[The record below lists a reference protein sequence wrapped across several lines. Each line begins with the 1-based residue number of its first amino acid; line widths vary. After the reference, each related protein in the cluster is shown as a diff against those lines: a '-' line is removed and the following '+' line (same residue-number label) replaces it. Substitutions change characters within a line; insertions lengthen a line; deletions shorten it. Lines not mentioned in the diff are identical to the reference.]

1 MNLSLILFVAASVLL
16 VLCFRYAW
24 AVARELRLLMWLTL
38 LTVGLCS
45 CSTQLATAPDG
56 TKLVNNNLLSKG
68 SLLKRPDGTVVMS
81 GDAEKAADTLGKYGD
96 GLLKLKTFK
105 LGAEALESVGNNAID
120 AVK

>member
-1 MNLSLILFVAASVLL
+1 MNLSLILFVATAVLL

-24 AVARELRLLMWLTL
+24 AVVRDCGLLTWLTL

-45 CSTQLATAPDG
+45 CSTQVATAPDG

-120 AVK
+120 AVE

>member
-1 MNLSLILFVAASVLL
+1 MNLSLILFVATAVLL

-24 AVARELRLLMWLTL
+24 AVVRDCGLLTWLTL
-38 LTVGLCS
+38 LTVGS
-45 CSTQLATAPDG
+45 CSTQVATAPDG

-96 GLLKLKTFK
+96 GLLRLKTFK

-120 AVK
+120 AVE